1 MQPGG
6 KAAAMIGIG
15 IDTGGTCTD
24 AVVYD
29 LETKEILATGKTLT
43 TKSNLEI
50 GIGKALD
57 ELPEELLKKAE
68 SFSLSTT
75 LATNA
80 CVENKGSRAKLLIIG
95 TTPEMIRQ
103 LEQILTGYGISDL
116 SQLIALDAKAENLYS
131 EPYDPDWDDLKR
143 RIPELFSDCD
153 AVGIVQ
159 TFPDANGGRFEM
171 TALRILQEELT
182 IPLTIAYD
190 ISQETDILKVC
201 ASTLLNA
208 RLIPLIAEFMGAV
221 HHVMEERGL
230 NVPLSIVRS
239 DGTLMSE
246 EMART
251 QPVETLLCG
260 PAASVIGGCE
270 LAGEEN
276 ALLVD
281 MGGTTTDLAIVQN
294 HDPVMAKEGIFIGQ
308 YQTAIKGLDAQAV
321 SLGGDTAVR
330 FRDGQIFLDTE
341 RIIPISV
348 LAQQYPDILPELQK
362 LVKWRETH
370 TRWIHEFFV
379 LQKDISGKAGYTEYE
394 HKVCE
399 ALKDGPLITKKFI
412 NRIGGDLYHPG
423 TERLEQEGVVIRSG
437 LTPTDIMILKGDFD
451 QYDGTAAGELVKY
464 FALNI
469 KADEEQV
476 ADIVYE
482 LVIKR
487 MYKSIGAFILRHQY
501 PKKQE
506 FFSPENLDIL
516 LDAYYEQACLK
527 AGDLGFQHTV
537 QKNLQGNS
545 IVQMVL
551 EVPMPI
557 IGIGAPIHVFLH
569 TVAKLFGTR
578 AILSEYSLVANA
590 LGAIAGRRV
599 ARVELPV
606 TVKYSNGTRI
616 GYTVNADCKKYLIV
630 KEEEAL
636 DFAKKVVLETI
647 RKRAL
652 FQGLGDDPVIEL
664 TLEEKRLGN
673 TATGLLFEI
682 LVKAEA
688 CAR

>member
-1 MQPGG
+1 
-6 KAAAMIGIG
+6 MIGIG

-29 LETKEILATGKTLT
+29 LDSKEILATGKTLT

-57 ELPEELLKKAE
+57 ELPQELLKEVK

-95 TTPEMIRQ
+95 TTEEMIQQ
-103 LEQILTGYGISDL
+103 LEKILNGYGINDL
-116 SQLIALDAKAENLYS
+116 SQIIVLDAKPENLYA
-131 EPYDPDWDDLKR
+131 EPYDPDWEDLR
-143 RIPELFSDCD
+143 RRVPELFYDCD

-208 RLIPLIAEFMGAV
+208 RLIPLIREFMEAV
-221 HHVMEERGL
+221 HNVMRERGL
-230 NVPLSIVRS
+230 DVPLSIVRS

-270 LAGEEN
+270 LAGEE
-276 ALLVD
+276 AAIVVD

-294 HDPVMAKEGIFIGQ
+294 GDPVTAKKGIMIGQ
-308 YQTAIKGLDAQAV
+308 YQTAIQGLDAQAV

-330 FRDGQIFLDTE
+330 FRDGEIFLETE

-348 LAQQYPDILPELQK
+348 LATEYPEVISK
-362 LVKWRETH
+362 IKSLVVWKERH

-379 LQKDISGKAGYTEYE
+379 LQKDIEGKAGYTEFEY
-394 HKVCE
+394 KVCK
-399 ALKDGPLITKKFI
+399 ALKDGPLITRDFVQKVE
-412 NRIGGDLYHPG
+412 GDLYHLG
-423 TERLEQEGVVIRSG
+423 TDRLEQEGVIIRSG
-437 LTPTDIMILKGDFD
+437 LTPTDIMVLKGDFD
-451 QYDGTAAGELVKY
+451 LYDKEAAQILVDY

-469 KADEEQV
+469 KADV
-476 ADIVYE
+476 KKIPDIVYE
-482 LVIKR
+482 LVTKR
-487 MYKSIGAFILRHQY
+487 MYKSIGAFVLRHQY
-501 PKKQE
+501 PKKQD
-506 FFSPENLDIL
+506 FFSDENLDTL
-516 LDAYYEQACLK
+516 LEAFYEQACEATENLGYEHTPLRTFQGNELIRMALK
-527 AGDLGFQHTV
+527 A
-537 QKNLQGNS
+537 
-545 IVQMVL
+545 
-551 EVPMPI
+551 PMPI
-557 IGIGAPIHVFLH
+557 IGIGAPIHVFLE
-569 TVAKLFGTR
+569 TVAKLLGTR
-578 AILSEYSLVANA
+578 AILSEYSHVANA
-590 LGAIAGRRV
+590 LGAIAGRKI
-599 ARVELPV
+599 AKAELPI
-606 TVKYSNGTRI
+606 TVKYSGGARV
-616 GYTVNADCKKYLIV
+616 GYSMVADCKQHLIS

-636 DFAKKVVLETI
+636 AFAKGVLMDTI
-647 RKRAL
+647 KKRAS
-652 FQGLGDDPVIEL
+652 FQGLGEDPVIEV
-664 TLEEKRLGN
+664 TREETRIGN
-673 TATGLLFEI
+673 AESGLLLEI
-682 LVKAEA
+682 LLKAEA
-688 CAR
+688 RCK